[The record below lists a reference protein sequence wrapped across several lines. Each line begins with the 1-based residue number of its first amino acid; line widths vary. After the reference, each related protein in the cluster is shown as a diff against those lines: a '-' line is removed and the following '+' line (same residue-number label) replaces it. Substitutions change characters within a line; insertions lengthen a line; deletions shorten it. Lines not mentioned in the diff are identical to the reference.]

1 MSMELVPG
9 VLVRN
14 PAQPQW
20 GLGEVQ
26 SAIGDRVTVNFE
38 HAGKLLIKVD
48 QVGLEVVNEQDLS
61 PCSEGPG
68 ETGTRPTL
76 GGDMTVGSRAIAGGP
91 KMRPERGVIR

>member
-1 MSMELVPG
+1 MSMEFVPG

-14 PAQPQW
+14 PAAPQW

-48 QVGLEVVNEQDLS
+48 QVDLDIVSEQDLN
-61 PCSEGPG
+61 P
-68 ETGTRPTL
+68 
-76 GGDMTVGSRAIAGGP
+76 
-91 KMRPERGVIR
+91 